1 MRRLWAFLLCAVLM
15 MSSGG
20 CLFVYN
26 SEVRTVTATTQP
38 LPKEKIVFKTTSPP
52 GLEFSGTLKVDGETR
67 EIHATSPWELPLE
80 CATLSGRLKKVKGDG
95 ELGFEID
102 HDAGPGFNQMQCS
115 FSASPG
121 CRFEYTSDGGLTVTS
136 ALTVR

>member
-1 MRRLWAFLLCAVLM
+1 MSALCAMFCLFLN
-15 MSSGG
+15 G
-20 CLFVYN
+20 CLVFASN
-26 SEVRTVTATTQP
+26 SESDVPEKP
-38 LPKEKIVFKTTSPP
+38 LPKEKIVLKTTSSP

-80 CATLSGRLKKVKGDG
+80 CATLSGRLKKIKGDG

-102 HDAGPGFNQMQCS
+102 HDAGPGFDQMQCS

-121 CRFEYTSDGGLTVTS
+121 CKFEYRSDGGLTVTS
-136 ALTVR
+136 AQ